1 VTLYVDAAAVVIV
14 CDIFGTARLEPRSLP
29 VATSYQLTLFSL
41 HLFPLLPLLLHLFL
55 LFLTLKKMGRTFSP
69 TVTATP
75 VIVGPVESHDE
86 MYPHYPRWSYE
97 NAWDPDS
104 DAFFKDAVYEAPVP
118 TLPLE
123 PITPVESSDGSM
135 PSLGSSGR
143 ATPAEL
149 PPVPGQ
155 ISPLNQNMELWFDPA
170 AVASNT
176 SAIDGLPPLPV
187 PRRHS
192 TSELRSAVPQP
203 PFVSSAAFERIYARQ
218 FNRARGSQYMSAS
231 VMDGESD
238 TDAHVSL
245 RPGVSV
251 RTSEITP
258 IQLPSSQIHPRAA
271 ISAALQ
277 HPRLA
282 RPLTPPPSATTSNP
296 VITTTPSGEAVQP
309 SPPPSVSPR
318 IYNWTAAVHAAPDSP
333 PMPTRFRV
341 NPARWPVY

>member
-1 VTLYVDAAAVVIV
+1 
-14 CDIFGTARLEPRSLP
+14 
-29 VATSYQLTLFSL
+29 
-41 HLFPLLPLLLHLFL
+41 
-55 LFLTLKKMGRTFSP
+55 MGRTFSP
-69 TVTATP
+69 AVAATP

-86 MYPHYPRWSYE
+86 MHPHYPRWSYE
-97 NAWDPDS
+97 NSWDPDS

-123 PITPVESSDGSM
+123 PITPVESSDGSI
-135 PSLGSSGR
+135 PSLASSGR

-155 ISPLNQNMELWFDPA
+155 ISPSNQDMELWF
-170 AVASNT
+170 SNT

-192 TSELRSAVPQP
+192 TSELRSAAPQP
-203 PFVSSAAFERIYARQ
+203 HLVSSAAFERFYARQ
-218 FNRARGSQYMSAS
+218 FNRARGSQHVSAL
-231 VMDGESD
+231 VTDGESD
-238 TDAHVSL
+238 ADAPVSL

-251 RTSEITP
+251 HTSEITP
-258 IQLPSSQIHPRAA
+258 IQLPSSQSHPRTA

-277 HPRLA
+277 HPHLA
-282 RPLTPPPSATTSNP
+282 RPLTPPPAATTSNP

-318 IYNWTAAVHAAPDSP
+318 IYNWTAAAHSAPESP

>member
-1 VTLYVDAAAVVIV
+1 M
-14 CDIFGTARLEPRSLP
+14 P

-41 HLFPLLPLLLHLFL
+41 QHPPLLSLLLYLFL
-55 LFLTLKKMGRTFSP
+55 LFPTLKKMGRTFSP
-69 TVTATP
+69 VVAATP

-123 PITPVESSDGSM
+123 PITPVESSDGSIGSM
-135 PSLGSSGR
+135 PSLDSSGR

-149 PPVPGQ
+149 PPVPGL
-155 ISPLNQNMELWFDPA
+155 ISPSNQDMDIWFDPA
-170 AVASNT
+170 AVVSISDTFAH
-176 SAIDGLPPLPV
+176 DGLPPPPA

-192 TSELRSAVPQP
+192 TSELRSAIPQP
-203 PFVSSAAFERIYARQ
+203 PFVSSAAFERLYARQ
-218 FNRARGSQYMSAS
+218 FNRARAAQHMSALA
-231 VMDGESD
+231 MDGESD
-238 TDAHVSL
+238 TGAPVSL

-258 IQLPSSQIHPRAA
+258 IQLPSSQSHPRTA

-282 RPLTPPPSATTSNP
+282 RPLTPPPAATTANP

-318 IYNWTAAVHAAPDSP
+318 IYNWTAAAHSAPESP

>member
-1 VTLYVDAAAVVIV
+1 
-14 CDIFGTARLEPRSLP
+14 
-29 VATSYQLTLFSL
+29 
-41 HLFPLLPLLLHLFL
+41 
-55 LFLTLKKMGRTFSP
+55 MGRTFSP
-69 TVTATP
+69 AVTATP

-123 PITPVESSDGSM
+123 PITPVESSDGS
-135 PSLGSSGR
+135 SLGSSGR
-143 ATPAEL
+143 ATPADL

-155 ISPLNQNMELWFDPA
+155 IPPLSQDMVQDMELWFDPA
-170 AVASNT
+170 AVVSNT
-176 SAIDGLPPLPV
+176 SAIDGLPPLPAP

-192 TSELRSAVPQP
+192 TSELRSAVSQP
-203 PFVSSAAFERIYARQ
+203 HFVSSAAFERFYARQ
-218 FNRARGSQYMSAS
+218 FSRSRGSQHISAL
-231 VMDGESD
+231 VTDGESD
-238 TDAHVSL
+238 TDGPVSL

-258 IQLPSSQIHPRAA
+258 IQLPSSSQSHPRTA

-277 HPRLA
+277 HPHLA
-282 RPLTPPPSATTSNP
+282 RPLTPPAATTSNP
-296 VITTTPSGEAVQP
+296 VITTTPGGETAQP

-318 IYNWTAAVHAAPDSP
+318 IYNWTAAAHSAPESP

>member
-1 VTLYVDAAAVVIV
+1 
-14 CDIFGTARLEPRSLP
+14 
-29 VATSYQLTLFSL
+29 
-41 HLFPLLPLLLHLFL
+41 
-55 LFLTLKKMGRTFSP
+55 MGRTFSP
-69 TVTATP
+69 AVTASP
-75 VIVGPVESHDE
+75 IIVGPVESHDE

-123 PITPVESSDGSM
+123 PITPVESSDVS
-135 PSLGSSGR
+135 SLGSSGR

-149 PPVPGQ
+149 PPIPGQ
-155 ISPLNQNMELWFDPA
+155 ISPLHDMELWFDPPS
-170 AVASNT
+170 VGSNT
-176 SAIDGLPPLPV
+176 SAIDGLPPLPA

-203 PFVSSAAFERIYARQ
+203 HFVSSAAFERFYARQ
-218 FNRARGSQYMSAS
+218 FNRARASQHISAL
-231 VMDGESD
+231 VTDGESD
-238 TDAHVSL
+238 ADAPVSL

-258 IQLPSSQIHPRAA
+258 IQLPSSQSHPRTA

-277 HPRLA
+277 HPRLS
-282 RPLTPPPSATTSNP
+282 RPLTPPPPATSSNP
-296 VITTTPSGEAVQP
+296 VVTATSGGETMQP

-318 IYNWTAAVHAAPDSP
+318 IYNWTAAAHSAPESP
-333 PMPTRFRV
+333 TMPSRIRV
-341 NPARWPVY
+341 TPARWPVY

>member
-1 VTLYVDAAAVVIV
+1 
-14 CDIFGTARLEPRSLP
+14 
-29 VATSYQLTLFSL
+29 
-41 HLFPLLPLLLHLFL
+41 
-55 LFLTLKKMGRTFSP
+55 MGRTFSP
-69 TVTATP
+69 AVTATP

-123 PITPVESSDGSM
+123 PITPVESSDGS
-135 PSLGSSGR
+135 SLGSSGR
-143 ATPAEL
+143 ATPADL

-155 ISPLNQNMELWFDPA
+155 IPPLSQDMVQDMELWFDPA
-170 AVASNT
+170 AVVSNT
-176 SAIDGLPPLPV
+176 SAIDGLPPLPAP

-203 PFVSSAAFERIYARQ
+203 HFVSSAAFERFYARQ
-218 FNRARGSQYMSAS
+218 FSRSRGSQHISAL
-231 VMDGESD
+231 VTDGESD
-238 TDAHVSL
+238 TDGPVSL

-258 IQLPSSQIHPRAA
+258 IQLPSSSQSHPRTA

-277 HPRLA
+277 HPHLA
-282 RPLTPPPSATTSNP
+282 RPLTPPPAATTSNP
-296 VITTTPSGEAVQP
+296 VITTTPGGETVQP

-318 IYNWTAAVHAAPDSP
+318 IYNWTAAAHSAPESP

>member
-1 VTLYVDAAAVVIV
+1 
-14 CDIFGTARLEPRSLP
+14 
-29 VATSYQLTLFSL
+29 
-41 HLFPLLPLLLHLFL
+41 
-55 LFLTLKKMGRTFSP
+55 MGRTFSP
-69 TVTATP
+69 AVTASP

-123 PITPVESSDGSM
+123 PITPVESSDGS
-135 PSLGSSGR
+135 SLGSSGR

-155 ISPLNQNMELWFDPA
+155 IPPSSLSDMDLWFDHA
-170 AVASNT
+170 AVASNVP
-176 SAIDGLPPLPV
+176 AIDGLPPLPAP

-203 PFVSSAAFERIYARQ
+203 PFVSSAAFERLYARQ
-218 FNRARGSQYMSAS
+218 FNRSRVSQQHISAL
-231 VMDGESD
+231 VTDGESD
-238 TDAHVSL
+238 MEGPVSL

-258 IQLPSSQIHPRAA
+258 IQLPSSQSHPRTA

-277 HPRLA
+277 HPHLA
-282 RPLTPPPSATTSNP
+282 RPLTPPPAATTSNP

-318 IYNWTAAVHAAPDSP
+318 IYNWTAVHSAPESP